1 MPFFE
6 PLFRDRREAGRRLAA
21 ALSHYKENS
30 PVVLAL
36 PRGGVPVGF
45 EVAKALASPLDVLL
59 VRKIGAPGH
68 EELGL
73 GAIVD
78 GHDPQ
83 LVLND
88 EVVRAVQPPPGYIE
102 AEMRRQL
109 AEIERRRH
117 HYVGDRPPVPVEGRV
132 AIVVDDGIATGG
144 TVKAALRGLARHDP
158 ARLVLAVPVAPADS
172 LRDLAG
178 ECDDIVCLATP
189 EPFYAVGPHYRDFT
203 QTEDDE
209 VVRLLA
215 EAQQWSAAGT
225 LSEAA
230 R

>member
-1 MPFFE
+1 MPFFAT
-6 PLFRDRREAGRRLAA
+6 LFEDRRDAGRRLAH
-21 ALSHYKENS
+21 ALDRYRDTD

-45 EVAKALASPLDVLL
+45 EVAKALAAPLDVLI

-68 EELGL
+68 PELGI
-73 GAIVD
+73 GAVID
-78 GHDPQ
+78 GSEPH

-88 EVVRAVQPPPGYIE
+88 EIVRQVRPSAAYIE
-102 AEMRRQL
+102 EEKRRQL
-109 AEIERRRH
+109 AEIERRRRR
-117 HYVGDRPPVPVEGRV
+117 YLGDRSAIPVENRT

-144 TVKAALRGLARHDP
+144 TVKAALRGVAGLRP

-172 LRDLAG
+172 LAELSGD
-178 ECDDIVCLATP
+178 CDDVVCLATP
-189 EPFYAVGPHYRDFT
+189 EPFYAVGSHYRDFM

-215 EAQQWSAAGT
+215 EGRNWSQGGN
-225 LSEAA
+225 
-230 R
+230 RRK